1 MKKPN
6 MYIDFEIL
14 RNIGWIVMIAAGC
27 AALIYLA
34 LVFKNLVVTAKELT
48 KTLEILQADLA
59 KLESP
64 LETVEAVSKTMDEL
78 QQSVKKTA
86 TSALTVMDDGLS
98 SLKNRFS
105 QPKDRKDAVKAESSS
120 TESDLLLKKDEDKAE
135 FVPIQKESPKPAAA
149 GSSPAAPAGSKGS
162 SESAAKNEGADNQ
175 PEEAILVVEL
185 DEDETVN
192 PERN

>member
-1 MKKPN
+1 